1 MFKARCKF
9 LSLVNKKSL
18 SIRNI
23 QVFNLLNLKGIQMK
37 KTVAKFLAVVMLGI
51 SSVGVVSAQG
61 AQKDFPSKTMKIV
74 VPYAPGGS
82 TDLLARTLAKA
93 VGERLG
99 QTIIVENIPG
109 ASGNIAVSYVLKQ
122 PADGYTIFLG
132 TSAALA
138 VNPLL
143 YKEKSPYNPLTDL
156 EPVILAT
163 KQASQVLVHPS
174 VPVRTM
180 QELTAYLKSKPNQS
194 NYATAGNGS
203 PGHLGTEMYKMM
215 AGVEMSHI
223 PYKGGAPALAGLAGG
238 QTTMSIAILPE
249 SMALVNAGRLRALAI
264 TTLERSPQFPDLP
277 TVSESGVPGF
287 ELISWYGFVV
297 RAGTPKDIVSIL
309 NNAFDSALKEA
320 NLNKNLV
327 EMGFTVVGGKP
338 DILKDTMVSETEKW
352 GRVVKQANIVL
363 N

>member
-1 MFKARCKF
+1 MFR
-9 LSLVNKKSL
+9 
-18 SIRNI
+18 I
-23 QVFNLLNLKGIQMK
+23 FNLLHLKGIDMK
-37 KTVAKFLAVVMLGI
+37 KIVAKVLAVVLFGL

-61 AQKDFPSKTMKIV
+61 AQKEFPNKIMKII

-82 TDLLARTLAKA
+82 TDLLARTMAKA
-93 VGERLG
+93 VGEKLG

-109 ASGNIAVSYVLKQ
+109 ASGNIAVSHVLKQ

-156 EPVILAT
+156 EPIILAT
-163 KQASQVLVHPS
+163 EQASQVLVHPS
-174 VPVRTM
+174 VPVYTM

-215 AGVEMSHI
+215 AGIEMSHI

-264 TTLERSPQFPDLP
+264 TTPQRSPQFPNLP

-297 RAGTPKDIVSIL
+297 RAGTPKNIVAIL
-309 NNAFDSALKEA
+309 NDAFEFALKEA
-320 NLNKNLV
+320 TLNKV
-327 EMGFTVVGGKP
+327 FGDEI
-338 DILKDTMVSETEKW
+338 DIYDMV
-352 GRVVKQANIVL
+352 QANDDGATVPIYYESRLVNLELPEEAKIVL

>member
-1 MFKARCKF
+1 
-9 LSLVNKKSL
+9 
-18 SIRNI
+18 
-23 QVFNLLNLKGIQMK
+23 MK
-37 KTVAKFLAVVMLGI
+37 KIVAKALALVMFGVA
-51 SSVGVVSAQG
+51 SVGVASAQG
-61 AQKDFPSKTMKIV
+61 AQKGFPSKTMKII

-82 TDLLARTLAKA
+82 TDLLARTMAKA

-99 QTIIVENIPG
+99 QTIIVENMPG
-109 ASGNIAVSYVLKQ
+109 ASGNIAVSYILKQ

-143 YKEKSPYNPLTDL
+143 YKEKSPYQPLADL
-156 EPVILAT
+156 EPIILAT

-174 VPVRTM
+174 VPVNTM
-180 QELTAYLKSKPNQS
+180 QELTAYLKNNPNKS

-215 AGVEMSHI
+215 TGVEMSHI

-264 TTLERSPQFPDLP
+264 TTLERSPQFPNLP

-297 RAGTPKDIVSIL
+297 RAGTPKEIVSIL
-309 NNAFDSALKEA
+309 NQAFDAALKEPS
-320 NLNKNLV
+320 LNKGLV
-327 EMGFTVVGGKP
+327 DMGFTVVGGKP
-338 DILKDTMVSETEKW
+338 EDLKNMMASEIDKW
-352 GRVVKQANIVL
+352 ARVVTQAKIGL

>member
-1 MFKARCKF
+1 M
-9 LSLVNKKSL
+9 LVVTYPECLKNHDTYVML
-18 SIRNI
+18 RI
-23 QVFNLLNLKGIQMK
+23 FNLLHLKGIDMK
-37 KTVAKFLAVVMLGI
+37 KIVAKVLAVVLFGL

-61 AQKDFPSKTMKIV
+61 AQKEFPNKTMKII

-82 TDLLARTLAKA
+82 TDLLARTMAKA
-93 VGERLG
+93 VGEKLG

-109 ASGNIAVSYVLKQ
+109 ASGNIAVSNVLKQ

-156 EPVILAT
+156 EPIILAT
-163 KQASQVLVHPS
+163 EQASQVLVHPS
-174 VPVRTM
+174 VPVYTM

-215 AGVEMSHI
+215 AGIEMSHI

-264 TTLERSPQFPDLP
+264 TTPQRSPQFPNLP

-297 RAGTPKDIVSIL
+297 RAGTPKNIVAIL
-309 NNAFDSALKEA
+309 NDAFEFALKEA
-320 NLNKNLV
+320 TLNKGLV
-327 EMGFTVVGGKP
+327 DMGFTVVGGKP
-338 DILKDTMVSETEKW
+338 KVLKDMMVSETAKW
-352 GRVVKQANIVL
+352 ARVVEEAKIVL